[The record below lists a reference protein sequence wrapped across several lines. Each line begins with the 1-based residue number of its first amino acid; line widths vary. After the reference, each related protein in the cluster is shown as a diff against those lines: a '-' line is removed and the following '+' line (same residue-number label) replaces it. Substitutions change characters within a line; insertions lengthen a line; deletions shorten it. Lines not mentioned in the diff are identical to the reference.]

1 MKLFFLFFALTY
13 ALFAIDAK
21 DAAFAL
27 DFEESYTV
35 ALEKAKQEDKL
46 LMLVIVQDPCP
57 YCEKLV
63 EKTLSDPQVVSLL
76 EKFVSV
82 IVDKHGEF
90 PQKFKTCLTPM
101 CFFIDPQ
108 SEEDVWESPGY
119 IEAKAF
125 LEVLMEAQQM
135 SDVTE

>member
-1 MKLFFLFFALTY
+1 MKLFFLFFTLTY

-35 ALEKAKQEDKL
+35 ALEKAQQEDKL
-46 LMLVIVQDPCP
+46 LMLVIVQNPCP

-63 EKTLSDPQVVSLL
+63 EQTLSDPQVVAVLGN
-76 EKFVSV
+76 FVSV

-90 PQKFKTCLTPM
+90 PQKFKTCLTPI

-108 SEEDVWESPGY
+108 TEEDVWESPGY
-119 IEAKAF
+119 LEAKAF
-125 LEVLMEAQQM
+125 LEVLTEAQQM
-135 SDVTE
+135 RDTTE

>member
-1 MKLFFLFFALTY
+1 MKLFFLFFTLTY

-35 ALEKAKQEDKL
+35 GLEKAQQEDKL
-46 LMLVIVQDPCP
+46 LMLVIVQNPCP

-63 EKTLSDPQVVSLL
+63 EQTLSDPQVVAVLGN
-76 EKFVSV
+76 FVSV

-90 PQKFKTCLTPM
+90 PQKFKTCLTPI

-108 SEEDVWESPGY
+108 TEEDVWESPGY
-119 IEAKAF
+119 LEAKAF
-125 LEVLMEAQQM
+125 LEVLTEAQQM
-135 SDVTE
+135 RDTTE